1 VTLFSQN
8 SPVSSRQDVNYIQF
22 TQTTVKLSSFI
33 AAAFLLGAPAV
44 QATPEP
50 YDTPR
55 NELLGSLCEGG
66 LQGACRELV
75 RETAGEC
82 AGPAG
87 SGCLY
92 DSRAFTV
99 IDPEEPMVLV
109 PGLEAQG
116 YSRISTVQHC
126 QELTGVADWSQLM
139 TDAEFEAMD
148 QCLTEHT

>member
-1 VTLFSQN
+1 MKPFAFL
-8 SPVSSRQDVNYIQF
+8 
-22 TQTTVKLSSFI
+22 
-33 AAAFLLGAPAV
+33 AAALLLAAPGA

-55 NELLGSLCEGG
+55 NELLGSLCEEG

-75 RETAGEC
+75 RETNGEC

-116 YSRISTVQHC
+116 WSRLSTVQHC
-126 QELTGVADWSQLM
+126 AYLSNVDDWAELM
-139 TDAEFEAMD
+139 TDAEFESMD
-148 QCLTEHT
+148 ACLTEHT

>member
-1 VTLFSQN
+1 M
-8 SPVSSRQDVNYIQF
+8 
-22 TQTTVKLSSFI
+22 KLSI
-33 AAAFLLGAPAV
+33 ALAALLALGAPAS
-44 QATPEP
+44 ATPEP
-50 YDTPR
+50 YDTAR
-55 NELLGSLCEGG
+55 NELLGSLCEEG
-66 LQGACRELV
+66 LSTACRTLV
-75 RETAGEC
+75 QETNGEC

-126 QELTGVADWSQLM
+126 QELTGAADWSQLM

-148 QCLTEHT
+148 ACLTEHT

>member
-1 VTLFSQN
+1 M
-8 SPVSSRQDVNYIQF
+8 
-22 TQTTVKLSSFI
+22 KLSI
-33 AAAFLLGAPAV
+33 ALAALLLAAPGA

-50 YDTPR
+50 YDTAR
-55 NELLGSLCEGG
+55 NELLGSLCEEG
-66 LQGACRELV
+66 LQGACRTLV
-75 RETAGEC
+75 QETNGEC
-82 AGPAG
+82 AGPVG

-126 QELTGVADWSQLM
+126 QELTGAADWSQLM

-148 QCLTEHT
+148 ACLTEHT